1 MPTLYITEPGA
12 TVRLRSESLEV
23 TIPEEAM
30 ENAVEAKPADL
41 PPRQVE
47 LHRLE
52 LVALVGRAHITSE
65 AMLACLDRGVAVA
78 FFRRDGRFRGR
89 LCPGSD
95 RCGDLRVL
103 QYAAHNDA
111 SARLVRARHVVW
123 AKARNAM
130 AVLAGHQSNDS
141 RNPALPAAI
150 AALKAMVT
158 GIEAAMSP
166 ESLLGHEGT
175 AARHYFGALAT
186 TFRGEIGFTA
196 RRQHPS
202 PDPANALL
210 SFGYVLL
217 GNLLAGRLEARGLD
231 PAIGF
236 FHEVHSGRPSLALD
250 LLEELRHPVVDRFVV
265 RACNLG
271 MLRAEH
277 FEPDPDR
284 SGGVRAT
291 RAGLKIVLAE
301 WEKHL
306 LKLLRDAEGG
316 EKIAVRHLMDRQIER
331 LVADLRGKAPYRPFL
346 YGD

>member
-1 MPTLYITEPGA
+1 
-12 TVRLRSESLEV
+12 
-23 TIPEEAM
+23 
-30 ENAVEAKPADL
+30 
-41 PPRQVE
+41 
-47 LHRLE
+47 
-52 LVALVGRAHITSE
+52 
-65 AMLACLDRGVAVA
+65 
-78 FFRRDGRFRGR
+78 
-89 LCPGSD
+89 
-95 RCGDLRVL
+95 
-103 QYAAHNDA
+103 
-111 SARLVRARHVVW
+111 
-123 AKARNAM
+123 M
-130 AVLAGHQSNDS
+130 AVLADHQSNDS
-141 RNPALPAAI
+141 RNPALPEAI
-150 AALKAMVT
+150 AALKAMAT
-158 GIEAAMSP
+158 GIEAAMSRD
-166 ESLLGHEGT
+166 SLLGHEGT

-236 FHEVHSGRPSLALD
+236 FHEVHPGRPSLALD
-250 LLEELRHPVVDRFVV
+250 LLEELRRPVVDRFVV

-271 MLRAEH
+271 MLR
-277 FEPDPDR
+277 PSISSPTPTVPGRPGDPGR
-284 SGGVRAT
+284 
-291 RAGLKIVLAE
+291 LKIVLAE

-306 LKLLRDAEGG
+306 LKPQRNAEGG